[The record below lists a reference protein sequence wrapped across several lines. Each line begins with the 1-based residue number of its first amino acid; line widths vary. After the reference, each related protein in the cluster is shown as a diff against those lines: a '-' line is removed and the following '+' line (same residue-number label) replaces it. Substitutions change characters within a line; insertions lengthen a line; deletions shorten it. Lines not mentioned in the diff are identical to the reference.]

1 MNKFWDRFFLPGMLL
16 ASLALLFLGLRQYYR
31 AAYPL
36 GYREVVEPVA
46 AEKELD
52 PALVYAVIRTESGFS
67 ATAQSPVDARGLM
80 QLTPDTFQWVR
91 YRLGEEGAAAS
102 DLLYDPWENV
112 RYGCTNLSLLLREFD
127 REDTALA
134 AYHAGR
140 GSVNRWLGDSRY
152 SDDGDCLTT
161 IPYRDTDTYVKKVL
175 TTRDLYHR
183 LYPHLDWENRQS
195 SHKEETEDE

>member
-1 MNKFWDRFFLPGMLL
+1 MMLV
-16 ASLALLFLGLRQYYR
+16 SLLLMLLGLRQFYR

-36 GYREVVEPVA
+36 GYQELVEPA
-46 AEKELD
+46 AAQRGLD

-67 ATAQSPVDARGLM
+67 PTARSSVDARGLM

-91 YRLGEEGAAAS
+91 YRLGEQGPAAA
-102 DLLYDPWENV
+102 DILYDPEENV
-112 RYGCTNLSLLLREFD
+112 RYGCANLSLLIREFS

-152 SDDGDCLTT
+152 SLDGSSLAA
-161 IPYRDTDTYVKKVL
+161 IPYPDTDTYVKKVL
-175 TTRDLYHR
+175 STRDLYHR
-183 LYPHLDWENRQS
+183 LYPRLN
-195 SHKEETEDE
+195 ETEHRKIS

>member
-1 MNKFWDRFFLPGMLL
+1 MKKFWENFFLPGMLM
-16 ASLALLFLGLRQYYR
+16 ASLLLIFLGMRQFYR

-36 GYREVVEPVA
+36 GYQEVVETQA
-46 AEKELD
+46 AQRELD

-67 ATAQSPVDARGLM
+67 PTARSSVDARGLM

-91 YRLGEEGAAAS
+91 YRLGEPGAAAAEM
-102 DLLYDPWENV
+102 LYDPGENV
-112 RYGCTNLSLLLREFD
+112 RYGCANLSLLLREFD

-140 GSVNRWLGDSRY
+140 GIVNRWLEDSRY
-152 SDDGDCLTT
+152 SQDGSRLTT
-161 IPYRDTDTYVKKVL
+161 IPYPDTNTYVKKVL

-183 LYPHLDWENRQS
+183 LYPHLNETSRGS
-195 SHKEETEDE
+195 S

>member
-1 MNKFWDRFFLPGMLL
+1 MAL
-16 ASLALLFLGLRQYYR
+16 ASLLLVFLGLRQFYR

-46 AEKELD
+46 AERELD

-67 ATAQSPVDARGLM
+67 PTARSSVDARGLM
-80 QLTPDTFQWVR
+80 QLTPDTFQWVQ
-91 YRLGEEGAAAS
+91 YRLGEDGFAAV
-102 DLLYDPWENV
+102 DLLYDPEENIH
-112 RYGCTNLSLLLREFD
+112 YGCANLSLLLGEFS

-152 SDDGDCLTT
+152 SQDGRRLTA
-161 IPYRDTDTYVKKVL
+161 IPYPDTDIYVKKVL
-175 TTRDLYHR
+175 VTRDLYHR
-183 LYPHLDWENRQS
+183 LYPHLNVTGNR
-195 SHKEETEDE
+195 

>member
-1 MNKFWDRFFLPGMLL
+1 MLL
-16 ASLALLFLGLRQYYR
+16 ASFLLVFLGLRQFYR

-36 GYREVVEPVA
+36 GYQELVERLA
-46 AEKELD
+46 AQRGLD

-67 ATAQSPVDARGLM
+67 PGARSSVDARGLM

-91 YRLGEEGAAAS
+91 YRLGEQEPA
-102 DLLYDPWENV
+102 DDDILYDPEKNV
-112 RYGCTNLSLLLREFD
+112 YYGCADLSLLILEFS

-152 SDDGDCLTT
+152 SEDGDCLTA
-161 IPYRDTDTYVKKVL
+161 IPYPDTDTYVKKVL
-175 TTRDLYHR
+175 STRDLYHR
-183 LYPHLDWENRQS
+183 LYPHLNVTGDR
-195 SHKEETEDE
+195 ETF

>member
-1 MNKFWDRFFLPGMLL
+1 LFLPGVLL
-16 ASLALLFLGLRQYYR
+16 ASAALMFLGMRQFYR

-67 ATAQSPVDARGLM
+67 PTAQSSVGARGLM

-112 RYGCTNLSLLLREFD
+112 RYGCANLSLLLGEFD

-183 LYPHLDWENRQS
+183 LYPHLGEKDRET
-195 SHKEETEDE
+195 SHKEENRS

>member
-1 MNKFWDRFFLPGMLL
+1 MLKKFWENFFIPGMVL
-16 ASLALLFLGLRQYYR
+16 ASFLLVFLGLRQFYR

-46 AEKELD
+46 VEKELD

-67 ATAQSPVDARGLM
+67 PTARSSVDARGLM

-91 YRLGEEGAAAS
+91 FRLGEQGFAA
-102 DLLYDPWENV
+102 DDILYDPEQNV
-112 RYGCTNLSLLLREFD
+112 YYGCADLSLLLGEFS

-140 GSVNRWLGDSRY
+140 GSVNRWLTDSRY
-152 SDDGDCLTT
+152 SQDGSRLTA
-161 IPYRDTDTYVKKVL
+161 IPYPDTDTYVKKVL

-183 LYPHLDWENRQS
+183 LYPHLNVTGSR
-195 SHKEETEDE
+195 

>member
-1 MNKFWDRFFLPGMLL
+1 MKRFWERFFLPGMLL
-16 ASLALLFLGLRQYYR
+16 AGFILMFLGLRQFYR

-36 GYREVVEPVA
+36 GYQELVEAEA
-46 AEKELD
+46 AQRGLD

-67 ATAQSPVDARGLM
+67 PTARSSVDARGLM

-91 YRLGEEGAAAS
+91 YRLGEAGFA
-102 DLLYDPWENV
+102 DDDILYEPEKNV
-112 RYGCTNLSLLLREFD
+112 YYGCADLSLLIGEFS

-152 SDDGDCLTT
+152 SDDGSSLAA
-161 IPYRDTDTYVKKVL
+161 IPYPDTDTYVKKVL
-175 TTRDLYHR
+175 STRDLYHR
-183 LYPHLDWENRQS
+183 LYPHLNRTGHRQIS
-195 SHKEETEDE
+195 